1 MRFTCFTPVRLLRRS
16 IAAGVLLA
24 VAAAA
29 GMPSANAQSL
39 TNTWNGG
46 AGNGNWSTGANW
58 SSGTA
63 PLTSGTNQLRF
74 AGSTQTTSTNS
85 QASLPVNTLNFLS
98 GAASFTLSGSS
109 IQIMGGGGPGIQ
121 NLSAADQVIN
131 NDLVLSVNSNY
142 HATGG
147 GTLFL
152 NGNISGASS
161 FNATNGGNI
170 VVGGSNGTNTVNAWI
185 VRQGLLKMNSA
196 NALGTGA
203 LQLSSASGTADA
215 GVVGLTFDLNRP
227 LGSSGTGTLRWN
239 VGNGGFA
246 AFGATRTVT
255 LSGTPSVT
263 GTWGATTFIANDKSL
278 LLSHTTA
285 DATLVFAN
293 GINLGG
299 SGTTRTIEVHNGS
312 ADVDGRMSN
321 TLSGSANLQ
330 KTGLGTL
337 ELTGTNTYLGTT
349 SIDAGRLLVNG
360 NQSSATG
367 AMTVGAAATLGGS
380 GTIGSS
386 LTTVSGF
393 LTPGSSGTNAG
404 LLTASAL
411 TLDSTS
417 LTRIN
422 VDGQV
427 RGSSYDAVNVSNAL
441 AYGGALQFL
450 MPTVVSGTYDIF
462 DMTSS
467 SGDLT
472 AVSGTFGGTLLNF
485 AGPSSGVWTAN
496 LGSGTTATF
505 TQSTGELVIVPE
517 PATLALAGLGIGLA
531 AVAAWRRN
539 RRVA

>member
-1 MRFTCFTPVRLLRRS
+1 MRLPCFTSVRLLRRS
-16 IAAGVLLA
+16 IAAGVLFA
-24 VAAAA
+24 VAATV
-29 GMPSANAQSL
+29 GMPAAWAQSL
-39 TNTWNGG
+39 TTTWNGG
-46 AGNGNWSTGANW
+46 AGNGDWSNASNWT
-58 SSGTA
+58 SGA
-63 PLTSGTNQLRF
+63 PLTSGTNLLRF

-85 QASLPVNTLNFLS
+85 QASLPVNSIQFLS

-131 NDLVLSVNSNY
+131 NDVVMAVNSNY

-152 NGNISGASS
+152 NGNISGAAS
-161 FNATNGGNI
+161 FTATSGGN
-170 VVGGSNGTNTVNAWI
+170 VVLAGTN
-185 VRQGLLKMNSA
+185 SY
-196 NALGTGA
+196 TGA
-203 LQLSSASGTADA
+203 TTIRAGLVKFENASSLSASFLQLSGGAADSG
-215 GVVGLTFDLNRP
+215 VYGLTFDLNRGLAASGAGTMRWN
-227 LGSSGTGTLRWN
+227 LGS
-239 VGNGGFA
+239 GGFA

-263 GTWGATTFIANDKSL
+263 GTWGATNFIPNDKSL

-299 SGTTRTIEVHNGS
+299 SGTTRTIDVRDGS

-337 ELTGTNTYLGTT
+337 DLTGNNTYLGTT
-349 SIDAGRLLVNG
+349 SINAGRLLVNG

-367 AMTVGAAATLGGS
+367 TMTVGAGATLGGS

-411 TLDSTS
+411 TLGSTS
-417 LTRIN
+417 LTQIN

-472 AVSGTFGGTLLNF
+472 AVSGTFGGTLFNF
-485 AGPSSGVWTAN
+485 TGPSSGVWTAS

-505 TQSTGELVIVPE
+505 TQSSGELVIVPE
-517 PATLALAGLGIGLA
+517 PGTIVLAGLGIGLGGF
-531 AVAAWRRN
+531 AAWRRRN